1 MGLTM
6 KDKRVLTKAMCKQYR
21 KARKK
26 VKGQILDQF
35 VEANGYDRC
44 YARALL
50 RNHGRRVEVRPGVFL
65 EGDARC
71 PAKRPPHPRTYDSS
85 LLVPLKKLW
94 ALTDYICGKRL
105 KPALPGLLER
115 LEACKELR
123 VSKAVRAKLLAISPA
138 TIDRLLKAER
148 ARHTLK
154 GRSHTKPGTLLK
166 HQIPIRTFADWDDVR
181 PGFFEMDLV
190 GHEGGRAQGDYCVT
204 LDLTDVDS
212 GWTEQYAVPNKAQI
226 HVFNALQAIRQRLP
240 FAILGLDSDNGS
252 EFINDHMRRFCLE
265 EHITFTRARPNRKN
279 DNCYIEQKNWSVV
292 RKFVGYYRYDTK
304 QECDLLNELYAALR
318 DYNNFFLTS
327 LKLKE
332 KTRDGARVT
341 RRYHAAQ
348 TPYQRLLDS
357 PHVEPSVKKELKT
370 HYNTL
375 NPAALHRRIQA
386 LQKKLGILAA
396 RKPQH
401 KETST

>member
-6 KDKRVLTKAMCKQYR
+6 KDRRVLTKATCEQYR

-26 VKGQILDQF
+26 VKGQILDHF

-44 YARALL
+44 YARWLL
-50 RNHGRRVEVRPGVFL
+50 RNHGRRVQVGPSVFL
-65 EGDARC
+65 EGDARH
-71 PAKRPPHPRTYDSS
+71 PAERPPHARTYDCA
-85 LLVPLKKLW
+85 LLAPLKKMW
-94 ALTDYICGKRL
+94 ALTDYLCGKRL

-123 VSKAVRAKLLAISPA
+123 VSKTVRAKLLAISPA
-138 TIDRLLKAER
+138 TLDRLLKAER

-166 HQIPIRTFADWDDVR
+166 NQIPIRTFADWDDAR
-181 PGFFEMDLV
+181 PGFLEMDLV
-190 GHEGGRAQGDYCVT
+190 GHEGGRAQGDYCFT

-226 HVFNALQAIRQRLP
+226 HVFKALEAIRHRLP

-252 EFINDHMRRFCLE
+252 EFINDHMKRFCLE

-292 RKFVGYYRYDTK
+292 RRFVGYYRYDTK
-304 QECDLLNELYAALR
+304 QECDLLNELYAVLR
-318 DYNNFFLTS
+318 DYNNFFLPS

-332 KTRDGARVT
+332 KVREGARVT
-341 RRYHAAQ
+341 RRYHPAQ

-357 PHVEPSVKKELKT
+357 PPEHCHARRRAHDTLEFTAFVPIREKEKDGSECAV
-370 HYNTL
+370 
-375 NPAALHRRIQA
+375 PASR
-386 LQKKLGILAA
+386 LG
-396 RKPQH
+396 P
-401 KETST
+401 